1 MSGCGYIVS
10 TSDNY
15 QFLKGMRN
23 LVDKSGYKLTICYE
37 YENRGDRWMQV
48 GVAGSHFLSGFSF
61 MKEFNVVSD
70 HTYTVSQMFTEI
82 TFEFKS
88 MKPFLFPSM
97 NITTVFANHKHLI
110 VEPSASFFSEQ
121 EMTSHD
127 KLQVS

>member
-1 MSGCGYIVS
+1 M
-10 TSDNY
+10 D
-15 QFLKGMRN
+15 
-23 LVDKSGYKLTICYE
+23 
-37 YENRGDRWMQV
+37 
-48 GVAGSHFLSGFSF
+48 AGRSCRVPLSFRF
-61 MKEFNVVSD
+61 QLHERIYVVSD

-110 VEPSASFFSEQ
+110 VELSASFFSEQ